1 MKLQNLHYVIEDYMY
16 SLSEIINY
24 YENYS
29 SEIPYA
35 LRYEYLG
42 NARALQQI
50 SLLEGLAYQLYVR
63 KEDSKSK
70 QVQFKLKVYERDSYK
85 PFDLQRALDLTPT
98 VESDNPL
105 PGHDTL
111 NSCAS
116 FSVWLHKCNKEVV
129 SRLFK
134 GRGNTMVVKD
144 DKILLDTPVKKCE
157 DWISSTG
164 TFVLQLGE
172 EDKDGF
178 KSLTLTEFSRDI
190 SLSWKHDWT
199 FNFNINPYVL
209 YRAMLLLDVSKIKVS
224 INRYEN
230 EKMKRVCSI
239 LKDI

>member
-85 PFDLQRALDLTPT
+85 PFDLQRALDLT
-98 VESDNPL
+98 VSVS
-105 PGHDTL
+105 TL
-111 NSCAS
+111 
-116 FSVWLHKCNKEVV
+116 E
-129 SRLFK
+129 
-134 GRGNTMVVKD
+134 M
-144 DKILLDTPVKKCE
+144 
-157 DWISSTG
+157 
-164 TFVLQLGE
+164 
-172 EDKDGF
+172 
-178 KSLTLTEFSRDI
+178 
-190 SLSWKHDWT
+190 
-199 FNFNINPYVL
+199 
-209 YRAMLLLDVSKIKVS
+209 
-224 INRYEN
+224 
-230 EKMKRVCSI
+230 
-239 LKDI
+239 

>member
-1 MKLQNLHYVIEDYMY
+1 MELRNLHYVIEDYMY

-35 LRYEYLG
+35 LRYGYLG

-63 KEDSKSK
+63 KKDSK

-85 PFDLQRALDLTPT
+85 PFDLQRALDLTSI
-98 VESDNPL
+98 VESVNPL

-116 FSVWLHKCNKEVV
+116 FSIWLHKCNKEVV

-134 GRGNTMVVKD
+134 GRGNTMVV
-144 DKILLDTPVKKCE
+144 E
-157 DWISSTG
+157 
-164 TFVLQLGE
+164 
-172 EDKDGF
+172 
-178 KSLTLTEFSRDI
+178 
-190 SLSWKHDWT
+190 
-199 FNFNINPYVL
+199 
-209 YRAMLLLDVSKIKVS
+209 DVSKIKVS

-239 LKDI
+239 IKEA